1 MHRRRTPA
9 RVAALLAGAA
19 LVAGCAA
26 GPAAPPP
33 GPAAETSAPSSGSA
47 SPGSEPPRSASPD
60 AGSADAGAVATL
72 EPTDPREYAALV
84 VEETNALRA
93 AEGAGELAT
102 DACAEEA
109 ASARAAALV
118 GAEDLEHAPLDDV
131 IATCGPPGGA
141 AAENLSRAAATPA
154 AVVEA
159 WDGSPGHRANLVDP
173 DLTAVGVGCVL
184 DDGRDPAEMLCAQVF
199 LG

>member
-60 AGSADAGAVATL
+60 AGPDAGAVATL
-72 EPTDPREYAALV
+72 EPTDPRTYAALV

-131 IATCGPPGGA
+131 IATCAPPGGA